1 MPALDA
7 RAEGAQAPGLSRGS
21 GEDATPTPAG
31 VGWNYAFSARQ
42 LGSIVLVA
50 AQLALTLLVIHR
62 FHLESRTF
70 FQVMV
75 LASTV
80 FVVARAAAD
89 AASAGVLRA
98 ALGGFRPPRA
108 RASRRLVR
116 DLLGLALI
124 GVCHLPVRMPVR
136 VGLLVA
142 DRDGLRFLPR
152 RRDDGALVAGDL
164 VRAGLDV
171 HVQDRRVPV
180 RAALRGQAPTPAQA
194 FAYFFMLPNV
204 CFPLYPVVD
213 YSTFVRVYYDR
224 DALSIHETGVKW
236 IVRGLVHLILYRFV
250 YLLPGGDPAELA
262 DLGDLVQF
270 LLATYLLYLRVSG
283 QFHVIAGVLHLFG
296 FRLPETH
303 HLYYLASSFTDFW
316 RRINIY
322 WKDFMMKL
330 VYYPSFFR
338 LRRFGGNLALV
349 AATAIVFLVTWVL
362 HSYQWF
368 WLRGGFPLAPQD
380 AVFWAIL
387 GVLVVVGSL
396 RDMKRPRKRRLGPA
410 PAWSASL
417 ALRTVF
423 TFSAIC
429 LLWSLWSAES
439 LSEWLAM
446 WLVAGT
452 VGARDLWL
460 IAGLLAGGLLIAGH
474 EWSVREPEAGKPRS
488 LLLHAALQST
498 AVLVG
503 LLLLGHTELYAR
515 QGPRLAATVE
525 SLQRSTLN
533 ARDAAL
539 QHKGYYENLDNTS
552 RMSANLWDVQAQKPR
567 HWVGL
572 IRDRSLPA
580 SRRLPGR
587 RPASGR
593 EHPLLD
599 QPLTVNRWGMR
610 DRDTSLEKPPGT
622 YRIALLGPS
631 HVMGSGV
638 ADGETFADYLEERLN
653 ESAGAASPVR
663 YEVLNFGVAGYSLL
677 AQLAMLED
685 RVFAFQPD
693 AVFITDSP
701 RAAGP
706 MIERLLAIVAQHVTI
721 PYPGLEALLRES
733 GVTALGGRRDP
744 RAVRQPS
751 RARAGHRYAG
761 PHALERSR
769 APAAAAEGRSRGL
782 DARGDRGRG
791 APPRRPPRLPRARQ
805 RGRSLA
811 RRQRDGEAG
820 RARGLP
826 GLRPLRAL
834 ERPRPEEPAHQ
845 FGGQPPQRRRD
856 EDHRRAAARADPGAP
871 RRAADRM
878 EPAPPRTAH
887 KGGLAMSD
895 DVGATVKDF
904 ILREFL
910 PGENPA
916 ELTDST
922 PLITGGCSTRSRRSS
937 WCCSSRSTSGSRSR
951 RTRCLRSTSTRSRT
965 SRGS

>member
-21 GEDATPTPAG
+21 GEDATATPAD
-31 VGWNYAFSARQ
+31 VGGPRSAFSARQ
-42 LGSIVLVA
+42 LGSIALVA
-50 AQLALTLLVIHR
+50 AQLALALLVIQS

-75 LASTV
+75 LASTGFAV
-80 FVVARAAAD
+80 HALLPMRHRLAFFVLLSVA
-89 AASAGVLRA
+89 SVPL
-98 ALGGFRPPRA
+98 ALG
-108 RASRRLVR
+108 LR
-116 DLLGLALI
+116 DGSFVILLGLALI

-136 VGLLVA
+136 AGLLVA
-142 DRDGLRFLPR
+142 IGTVF
-152 RRDDGALVAGDL
+152 AFF
-164 VRAGLDV
+164 RAGVMTGPWSAAIWSVLGSMFMFRIV
-171 HVQDRRVPV
+171 VYLY
-180 RAALRGQAPTPAQA
+180 ALRYEAKRPTPAQA
-194 FAYFFMLPNV
+194 LAYFFMLPNV

-250 YLLPGGDPAELA
+250 YLHLAGDPAELA
-262 DLGDLVQF
+262 NLGDLVQF

-338 LRRFGGNLALV
+338 LRRFGGDLALV

-396 RDMKRPRKRRLGPA
+396 REMKRPRKRRLGPA

-452 VGARDLWL
+452 VGAGDLWL

-498 AVLVG
+498 ALLVG
-503 LLLLGHTELYAR
+503 LLLLGHSELYAR
-515 QGPRLAATVE
+515 QGPRLAETVE

-539 QHKGYYENLDNTS
+539 QHKGYYENLDNAS
-552 RMSANLWDVQAQKPR
+552 RMSANLWDVEAQKPR

-572 IRDRSLPA
+572 IQT
-580 SRRLPGR
+580 
-587 RPASGR
+587 
-593 EHPLLD
+593 E
-599 QPLTVNRWGMR
+599 
-610 DRDTSLEKPPGT
+610 
-622 YRIALLGPS
+622 
-631 HVMGSGV
+631 
-638 ADGETFADYLEERLN
+638 
-653 ESAGAASPVR
+653 
-663 YEVLNFGVAGYSLL
+663 
-677 AQLAMLED
+677 
-685 RVFAFQPD
+685 AF
-693 AVFITDSP
+693 
-701 RAAGP
+701 
-706 MIERLLAIVAQHVTI
+706 
-721 PYPGLEALLRES
+721 
-733 GVTALGGRRDP
+733 
-744 RAVRQPS
+744 
-751 RARAGHRYAG
+751 
-761 PHALERSR
+761 
-769 APAAAAEGRSRGL
+769 
-782 DARGDRGRG
+782 
-791 APPRRPPRLPRARQ
+791 
-805 RGRSLA
+805 
-811 RRQRDGEAG
+811 
-820 RARGLP
+820 
-826 GLRPLRAL
+826 RPLRGFLGSESAVV
-834 ERPRPEEPAHQ
+834 PRVWEP
-845 FGGQPPQRRRD
+845 
-856 EDHRRAAARADPGAP
+856 
-871 RRAADRM
+871 
-878 EPAPPRTAH
+878 
-887 KGGLAMSD
+887 
-895 DVGATVKDF
+895 
-904 ILREFL
+904 
-910 PGENPA
+910 
-916 ELTDST
+916 
-922 PLITGGCSTRSRRSS
+922 RSRVAR
-937 WCCSSRSTSGSRSR
+937 
-951 RTRCLRSTSTRSRT
+951 LPDA
-965 SRGS
+965 